1 MADWKSEA
9 FVVLLLCSKCKLAM
23 HQLVVKRDGGGG
35 RVLENRS
42 SPWTSRTHNYYAAT
56 PVDRRTDSPTCYIR
70 FTLCPRFIPAVAS
83 SPPSRANRRVSRA
96 PRNDKIW
103 ATTTAARRATDPST
117 TAAPAPAPTT
127 TALKTKLHFRFRFQ
141 RRINAKRTV

>member
-1 MADWKSEA
+1 MEDTRKTNEA
-9 FVVLLLCSKCKLAM
+9 FEVLILCSKCKLAM
-23 HQLVVKRDGGGG
+23 HQLWRGGGKFSKIA
-35 RVLENRS
+35 R
-42 SPWTSRTHNYYAAT
+42 RTLNYYAAT

-70 FTLCPRFIPAVAS
+70 FTLCPRFIPAVARLS
-83 SPPSRANRRVSRA
+83 SRA
-96 PRNDKIW
+96 PRSDKIW

-141 RRINAKRTV
+141 RRINAKRIV